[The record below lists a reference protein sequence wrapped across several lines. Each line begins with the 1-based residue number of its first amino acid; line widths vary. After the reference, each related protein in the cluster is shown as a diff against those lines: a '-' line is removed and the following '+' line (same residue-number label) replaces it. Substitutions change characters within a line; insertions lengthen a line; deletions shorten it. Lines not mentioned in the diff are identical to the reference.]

1 MDIPYLVRGY
11 WEQENGPRRQRFRNG
26 KNDFQVPL
34 PLPFASSS
42 MFFQN
47 NLLNSSSNH
56 VSSLAKLSP
65 FPSIENLT
73 PHIACEPLVAMLW
86 IPASLTSTPSSSPR
100 SQATTPTPPA
110 IFLIHPALLFFFL
123 RFFFFWRGQFLKSL
137 LNLLPYCFC
146 FMFFFFF
153 LVERHVGILTH

>member
-1 MDIPYLVRGY
+1 MGT
-11 WEQENGPRRQRFRNG
+11 ENRKMGQGDRDLEMG
-26 KNDFQVPL
+26 KMIFKSPCLFHLPPL
-34 PLPFASSS
+34 PCSSRTIFSTPHLITFLPW
-42 MFFQN
+42 
-47 NLLNSSSNH
+47 
-56 VSSLAKLSP
+56 AKLSP

-100 SQATTPTPPA
+100 SQATTSTPHA
-110 IFLIHPALLFFFL
+110 IFRIHPALLFFKI
-123 RFFFFWRGQFLKSL
+123 FFFWCGQFLKSL

-146 FMFFFFF
+146 FVLFF